1 MNIFEALRESHER
14 QRDLSEKL
22 IKTSGMSE
30 ERKQLFEDLKNELYA
45 HSVAED
51 RFLYIPL
58 MFDDVGLDI
67 TRHALAEH
75 HEMDELVEKLEETEM
90 SSPSWLG
97 IAKQLSETVHHHL
110 QEEEHK
116 FLFFFFTSRADRENS
131 AFGGKYLAVS
141 RSYQTSEKRE

>member
-51 RFLYIPL
+51 RFLYSPL

-116 FLFFFFTSRADRENS
+116 FFQQAGKILADKEKETL
-131 AFGGKYLAVS
+131 GKKYLAEY
-141 RSYQTSEKRE
+141 RKYKKAEKPK

>member
-1 MNIFEALRESHER
+1 MNIFEALRQSHEL
-14 QRDLSEKL
+14 QRSISEQL
-22 IKTSGMSE
+22 IQTSGHTE
-30 ERKQLFEDLKNELYA
+30 EREKLFEDLKNELHA

-51 RFLYIPL
+51 RYLYIPL

-97 IAKQLSETVHHHL
+97 IAKQLSETVHHHM

-116 FLFFFFTSRADRENS
+116 FFQQAGKILADKEKETL
-131 AFGGKYLAVS
+131 GKKYLAEY
-141 RSYQTSEKRE
+141 RKYKKAEKPK